1 MISEHIDV
9 RKVGKQI
16 LKKGKGFVGRY
27 QISGGLFE
35 EFKEDLWCKGT
46 RYLIS
51 PFSESTEHFHARCLE
66 LLVKYT
72 PKDILIGMK
81 KVNLKTFYVPMVK
94 INGNLVLLHNE
105 LPELTYDFFTRGVF
119 SLEQID
125 NTQCSLSEFDPSIHI
140 DKDYEFLSIN
150 LSLNDVAYKSHYDLK
165 YEFSL
170 DEEPT
175 VIFLPVHYYS
185 FVYNKEKYVMMSLG
199 IGDSSK
205 IFHTPL
211 PTDDVLTGKRVIYSR
226 PWFSIAVMF
235 VFVLSVVITVASIVV
250 KIFLASTLYGLL
262 KLILL
267 SIPVYIVYL
276 IAWKVL
282 ILIGRLIC
290 SRLLGFERFLAIS
303 VQRNAIR
310 SNLNHK
316 RLFLERNIPHCQV
329 EFPAIKSYT
338 IDTDKFER
346 ALKSF
351 VERIENIK
359 IGLFTKKY

>member
-1 MISEHIDV
+1 
-9 RKVGKQI
+9 
-16 LKKGKGFVGRY
+16 
-27 QISGGLFE
+27 
-35 EFKEDLWCKGT
+35 
-46 RYLIS
+46 
-51 PFSESTEHFHARCLE
+51 
-66 LLVKYT
+66 
-72 PKDILIGMK
+72 
-81 KVNLKTFYVPMVK
+81 
-94 INGNLVLLHNE
+94 
-105 LPELTYDFFTRGVF
+105 
-119 SLEQID
+119 
-125 NTQCSLSEFDPSIHI
+125 
-140 DKDYEFLSIN
+140 
-150 LSLNDVAYKSHYDLK
+150 
-165 YEFSL
+165 
-170 DEEPT
+170 
-175 VIFLPVHYYS
+175 
-185 FVYNKEKYVMMSLG
+185 MMSLG

-310 SNLNHK
+310 GNLNHK

-338 IDTDKFER
+338 IDTDKFEK